1 MKKIIIMGPP
11 GAGKGTQ
18 AESIVK
24 TYGVTHVSTGDM
36 FREALRNQTELGL
49 LAKSYM
55 DKGNLVP
62 DSVTVALVKERLSKV
77 DCKEKGFLL
86 DGFPR
91 NASQA
96 LELDKILS
104 ELDMP
109 IDAAINIHVPSEIL
123 VNRVVGRRVCKTCG
137 KSYHIEY
144 NKPLTEG
151 VCDDCNGVLYQRA
164 DDNQETIE
172 NRVNLYNTQ
181 TAPLLDYYSKKG
193 LLKSVNGN
201 QDVNKVF
208 EEIKNSL
215 GE

>member
-36 FREALRNQTELGL
+36 FREALKNQTELGL

-144 NKPLTEG
+144 NKPLNEG

-164 DDNQETIE
+164 DDNKETIE

-181 TAPLLDYYSKKG
+181 TAPLLDYYAAKG

-201 QDVNKVF
+201 QDVDKVF

>member
-1 MKKIIIMGPP
+1 MKKLIIMGPP

-24 TYGVTHVSTGDM
+24 TYNVVHVSTGDM
-36 FREALRNQTELGL
+36 FREALKNQTELGM

-62 DSVTVALVKERLSKV
+62 DSVTVALVKERLSKS

-104 ELDMP
+104 ELNMP
-109 IDAAINIHVPSEIL
+109 IDAALNIYVPSEIL
-123 VNRVVGRRVCKTCG
+123 VNRVVGRRVCKSCG

-144 NKPLTEG
+144 NKPLNEG
-151 VCDDCNGVLYQRA
+151 ICDDCGTALYQRA
-164 DDNQETIE
+164 DDNKETIE

-181 TAPLLDYYSKKG
+181 TAPLLDYYSKQG
-193 LLKSVNGN
+193 LLKSVDGD
-201 QDVNKVF
+201 QHVDKVF
-208 EEIKNSL
+208 EEIKLAL

>member
-1 MKKIIIMGPP
+1 MKKLIIMGPP

-24 TYGVTHVSTGDM
+24 QYNVVHVSTGDM
-36 FREALRNQTELGL
+36 FREALKNQTELGL

-62 DSVTVALVKERLSKV
+62 DSVTIALVKERLSKT

-91 NASQA
+91 NTSQA

-104 ELDMP
+104 ELNMQ
-109 IDAAINIHVPSEIL
+109 IDAALNIFVPSEIL
-123 VNRVVGRRVCKTCG
+123 VNRVVGRRVCKSCG
-137 KSYHIEY
+137 KTYHIEY
-144 NKPLTEG
+144 NKPLKEG
-151 VCDDCNGVLYQRA
+151 VCDDCNSVLYQRA
-164 DDNQETIE
+164 DDTKETIE
-172 NRVNLYNTQ
+172 TRVNLYTTQ
-181 TAPLLDYYSKKG
+181 TAPLLDYYSAQG
-193 LLKSVNGN
+193 LLKSVNGD
-201 QDVNKVF
+201 QDVDKVF
-208 EEIKNSL
+208 EEIKAAL

>member
-144 NKPLTEG
+144 NKPLNEG

-164 DDNQETIE
+164 DDNKETIE

-181 TAPLLDYYSKKG
+181 TAPLLDYYSAKG

-201 QDVNKVF
+201 QDVDKVF